1 MTFEYKIVEILDNHP
16 EMTLDTIKRIPE
28 LLDDPV
34 LVLKS
39 LNKGRSNKANTRLV
53 MFGTVKA
60 ANGSPVLTVLDLRPV
75 EGGLVIDDMQKV
87 NSAYTKRT
95 GANFVVSSEVLHADK
110 KRTIPLLR
118 SLGLQY
124 RPSDLLQ
131 SGSIGNISYSGTN
144 VNISGIP
151 FSSVMHTKFSMKD
164 DIRNASDGRKYLY
177 DVVNITENTPD
188 VFDLT
193 EKETRRAA
201 ADATATRG
209 SASGITISQPAEK
222 SKTEFSMKDGSGTVY
237 NRTAILSDST
247 VDRYLKDYVSER
259 SPKYAQAYSTY
270 MRPLDY
276 LCLITSR
283 TGRITIE
290 AETQSLDAERL
301 ANASLFQPIQLR
313 INHES
318 GDVEVEQE
326 QFNGLDDSE
335 KLGLARKI
343 IKQKFLGK
351 VIGIENQAF
360 EKGRGYGTATF
371 AAPITI
377 NGVLG
382 NMAVVVK

>member
-164 DIRNASDGRKYLY
+164 
-177 DVVNITENTPD
+177 
-188 VFDLT
+188 
-193 EKETRRAA
+193 
-201 ADATATRG
+201 
-209 SASGITISQPAEK
+209 
-222 SKTEFSMKDGSGTVY
+222 GSGTVY

-247 VDRYLKDYVSER
+247 VDRYLKDYASES
-259 SPKYAQAYSTY
+259 SPKYAQAYIAY

-276 LCLITSR
+276 LSLTTSR
-283 TGRITIE
+283 TGRIAIE
-290 AETQSLDAERL
+290 AETQPLDAERL
-301 ANASLFQPIQLR
+301 ANASLSQPIQLR